1 MWASKGEASAGRWGV
16 VDGVSW
22 KRGEDNCRS
31 WNVIDEGKNGCRW
44 NLMRKEAWSMRPNNG
59 RCVTDGNSG
68 GMFPGRSVWVMGQ

>member
-1 MWASKGEASAGRWGV
+1 MESVGREVKISAG
-16 VDGVSW
+16 
-22 KRGEDNCRS
+22 

-44 NLMRKEAWSMRPNNG
+44 NLMRKEGWSMRPNNG